1 MSISFESFRH
11 SHRNDIFNIRFRG
24 HSRASRL
31 KVNIAHRA
39 RICPLTPCRSYLHV
53 CQFPL
58 VERRKQQ
65 FHASLAGCVGSV
77 KKDTTRDSSA
87 AVTSDL
93 VPVSPLFF
101 FLFFC
106 FSSSNKT
113 DRGDRKISRDQEV
126 HLTAHPS
133 NTEGKS
139 PHFFKF
145 CCRILHLWL
154 CRFARFHL
162 LFFMVFSLDILFQ
175 LIAPSSCQIT
185 CAVRPVHR

>member
-101 FLFFC
+101 FFFFVFLLQTRPIGAIERFLEIKKSTLRPTPRIRRGNHPIFSNFVAEYYIFGCAALRVSIC
-106 FSSSNKT
+106 FFSW
-113 DRGDRKISRDQEV
+113 
-126 HLTAHPS
+126 
-133 NTEGKS
+133 
-139 PHFFKF
+139 FF
-145 CCRILHLWL
+145 L
-154 CRFARFHL
+154 
-162 LFFMVFSLDILFQ
+162 
-175 LIAPSSCQIT
+175 
-185 CAVRPVHR
+185 